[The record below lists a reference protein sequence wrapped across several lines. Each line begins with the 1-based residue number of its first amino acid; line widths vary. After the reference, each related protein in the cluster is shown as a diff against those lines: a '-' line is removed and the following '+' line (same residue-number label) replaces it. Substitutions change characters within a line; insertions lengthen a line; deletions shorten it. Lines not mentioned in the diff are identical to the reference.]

1 MLEKTVMRKA
11 KSLPLD
17 LFYDNYALYWDL
29 RDTTFKGRI
38 NLPTYRAQPLELQL
52 HAFQVI
58 CDLSVKLGNYLQS
71 KPPVLDVTSNI
82 EFRKSYKDCLGYLE
96 DKSSN
101 DNFKTNEVAFALSQ
115 AAKKRSKITF
125 DNSLVIDGCDEFEVL
140 RYDDLH
146 LMFAL
151 TTKFTINGASE
162 YNTKHRLAPHAITR
176 FVQRYGGYKRDANAI
191 DQLTNFLKSNK
202 FRITPKGTS
211 ATLFDCICEETGYGV
226 VLRKFNDSP
235 SIHRFVV
242 LTFKHDYYDSAYVDS
257 YLDDDVDK
265 EINTVFNIP
274 LS

>member
-1 MLEKTVMRKA
+1 MLEKAVMRKA

-38 NLPTYRAQPLELQL
+38 NLPTYRAQSLELQL

-71 KPPVLDVTSNI
+71 KPPVLDVRSNI
-82 EFRKSYKDCLGYLE
+82 EFRKSYKDCLGYLD

-125 DNSLVIDGCDEFEVL
+125 DDSIVIDGCDGFEVL
-140 RYDDLH
+140 RYDELH

-151 TTKFTINGASE
+151 TSKFTFNGASE
-162 YNTKHRLAPHAITR
+162 YNTKHRLSPHAITR
-176 FVQRYGGYKRDANAI
+176 FVQRYGDYKRDGNAI
-191 DQLTNFLKSNK
+191 DQLTSFLKGNN
-202 FRITPKGTS
+202 FRITPKGS
-211 ATLFDCICEETGYGV
+211 SKTLFDCICEESGYGV
-226 VLRKFNDSP
+226 VLRKFNESP
-235 SIHRFVV
+235 SIHRFIV
-242 LTFKHDYYDSAYVDS
+242 LTFKHDYYDSSYVDS
-257 YLDDDVDK
+257 YLDDDVEK